1 MPRGYTQLVVYL
13 KNEDER
19 EEIKKI
25 ASQLNTSVSEL
36 VRAFFR
42 ALIQQ
47 QTNIQVNT
55 TNTQI
60 NIGALQ
66 IAIVQQQNTQ
76 NNINLVNVKVE
87 LREAL
92 HWLDIALK
100 GGNPPKI
107 RYQVNE
113 GYKIL
118 KKIVSKI

>member
-1 MPRGYTQLVVYL
+1 LPRGYTQLVVYL